1 MSEHDS
7 RPHYILLSLLPSQ
20 QGAALVLDTMR
31 RSVAESAATE
41 VHHKSVVLGC
51 DNEEGSSSSSSHS
64 SPPGFTSCVLIDE
77 SHVTA
82 HCYSDRGWLAIDV
95 FTCGANT
102 QMPRVSNHETDE
114 VSLINLI
121 NDTDVAPFN
130 QSFRQPGYGRS
141 HPQGAFGARSFIE
154 ATQPH

>member
-51 DNEEGSSSSSSHS
+51 DNEEGSSSSSHS

-141 HPQGAFGARSFIE
+141 HPQAAE
-154 ATQPH
+154 AG